1 MQIVQFLEWKVQ
13 APKRFFLLQFFRSL
27 TTINTIYNQAS
38 RGFHWFCFFT
48 PFDWSRKLTL
58 ASQQS
63 NQMQSYNQLRRGHSC
78 FPANSIEFTNSM
90 CNWFLVM
97 LIFVLIGHCNCLSYG
112 FAEHK
117 RKALKD
123 CPYSWLCTYSS
134 IALLFNRPSIALI
147 RRCCRF
153 FSAAHFYGVCL
164 TYLAYWVQ
172 FFQQ

>member
-78 FPANSIEFTNSM
+78 FPALTNSTY
-90 CNWFLVM
+90 NWLLVM
-97 LIFVLIGHCNCLSYG
+97 LIFVLIGHCNCWSYD

-117 RKALKD
+117 QKALKD
-123 CPYSWLCTYSS
+123 CLSSWLCTYSS
-134 IALLFNRPSIALI
+134 IALLFNCSSITLI
-147 RRCCRF
+147 RRYCRF
-153 FSAAHFYGVCL
+153 FSAAHFCGVCL

>member
-13 APKRFFLLQFFRSL
+13 APKRFFKLQLFRSL

-78 FPANSIEFTNSM
+78 FPALTNSTR
-90 CNWFLVM
+90 NWLLVM
-97 LIFVLIGHCNCLSYG
+97 LIFVLIGRCNCLSYG

-117 RKALKD
+117 RKALND